1 MGGGA
6 GLLQQLKNS
15 QNRILKGILCMLQ
28 CCFACLERFL
38 KMLTKN
44 AYVEVGRDTD
54 GEREREIGR
63 GAQTDSPSP
72 LWQTAWFLCLL
83 DRPTLTDCLA
93 VCGRVCVCVCVCVCR
108 GT

>member
-54 GEREREIGR
+54 GERERERKTWVEERRRTVRPHYGKQR
-63 GAQTDSPSP
+63 GFCVCWIALP
-72 LWQTAWFLCLL
+72 LLIVLLC
-83 DRPTLTDCLA
+83 A
-93 VCGRVCVCVCVCVCR
+93 AVCVCVCV
-108 GT
+108 